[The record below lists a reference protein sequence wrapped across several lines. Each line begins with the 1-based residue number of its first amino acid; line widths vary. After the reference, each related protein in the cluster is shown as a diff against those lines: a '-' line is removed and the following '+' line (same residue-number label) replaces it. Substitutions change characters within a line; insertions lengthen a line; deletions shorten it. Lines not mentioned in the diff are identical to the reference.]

1 MEPAAHPRAYGWIR
15 ACFSADVKNFLIFV
29 LAGALLGI
37 VVASLVVPPALSW
50 YTAPGGLP
58 QGAQIQA
65 LVQIP
70 EVIRYSTGRLIRGQM
85 IGAAIGAIAGFGVAF
100 FASSRSRQ
108 TISSPATRA

>member
-1 MEPAAHPRAYGWIR
+1 MKIL
-15 ACFSADVKNFLIFV
+15 VLI

-37 VVASLVVPPALSW
+37 VVASVVVPPALAW

-70 EVIRYSTGRLIRGQM
+70 EVIRYSTGRLIRGQL
-85 IGAAIGAIAGFGVAF
+85 IGAVIGAVVGLGVGLLVSA
-100 FASSRSRQ
+100 RSNSTARLV
-108 TISSPATRA
+108 RG

>member
-1 MEPAAHPRAYGWIR
+1 M
-15 ACFSADVKNFLIFV
+15 KNTVIFV

-37 VVASLVVPPALSW
+37 AIASLVVPPALSW

-70 EVIRYSTGRLIRGQM
+70 EVIRYSTGRLIRGQL
-85 IGAAIGAIAGFGVAF
+85 IGAALGAIAGLVVAF
-100 FASSRSRQ
+100 L
-108 TISSPATRA
+108 TRARTPTAPTMAGRPTGA

>member
-1 MEPAAHPRAYGWIR
+1 MKTIVILA
-15 ACFSADVKNFLIFV
+15 

-37 VVASLVVPPALSW
+37 AIASLVVPPALAW

-70 EVIRYSTGRLIRGQM
+70 EVIRYSTGRLIRGQL
-85 IGAAIGAIAGFGVAF
+85 IGAVIGAIAGMVVGVF
-100 FASSRSRQ
+100 LGSGSRSS
-108 TISSPATRA
+108 TTA

>member
-1 MEPAAHPRAYGWIR
+1 ML
-15 ACFSADVKNFLIFV
+15 VLV

-37 VVASLVVPPALSW
+37 VIASLVVPPALAW

-70 EVIRYSTGRLIRGQM
+70 EVIRYSTGRLIRGQL
-85 IGAAIGAIAGFGVAF
+85 IGAAIGAVVGLGVGFFVG
-100 FASSRSRQ
+100 SRSR
-108 TISSPATRA
+108 TLVRG